1 MRYRDMMVPRGL
13 VPEDVLPVAQAGNT
27 APGKRLYSV
36 MDERIVVP
44 AGLAVKPLDGHTN
57 IPSHVPFDVLSP
69 RLLIPRDMPI
79 HPFTEIGEFP
89 GYISLDVLDSR
100 VVVPRDVEPAPARE
114 QLLSQRDESAP
125 IPPELRDVLEPD
137 VLTTGEVTFLPEET
151 NKQRDPWQPI
161 ARGLSIAFHIALI
174 CLIIWTPKMFETNVR
189 TQEQDEI
196 ARNQLNFLYLPP
208 SLKEAPR
215 GEAHPPPPSD
225 KMRVDPELLR
235 KLEEERASEEAEHRA
250 RERAER
256 PAPSEQ
262 PPAPVQPQLQPQPV
276 PPKPVPQPSIA
287 NNGALPRQPSSNA
300 PTANSLALP
309 NLTPGASIQQSM
321 QQALQGKGSRGTYSM
336 GGGMPQGPGGGGS
349 GAGEYQGTLQ
359 VLTPTDGVDF
369 TDYFQ
374 RLVASVR
381 RNWYAIIPE
390 SARMG
395 DKGVVYL
402 QFRIMTDGSV
412 PSPEPDLIRSSGKE
426 PLDRA
431 ALSAIHASNPFE
443 PLPPA
448 FKRPYIELRFGFY
461 YNLPVGSQ

>member
-1 MRYRDMMVPRGL
+1 MRYRDMMVPRSL
-13 VPEDVLPVAQAGNT
+13 VPEDVRPVAETGIA
-27 APGKRLYSV
+27 APPKRIYSL
-36 MDERIVVP
+36 MDERVVVP
-44 AGLAVKPLDGHTN
+44 TGLAVKPLDGRTN
-57 IPSHVPFDVLSP
+57 IPSHVPLDVLSP

-79 HPFTEIGEFP
+79 KPFTEIGEFP
-89 GYISLDVLDSR
+89 DYIPLDVLDSR
-100 VVVPRDVEPAPARE
+100 VVVPRDVDPAPPPE

-151 NKQRDPWQPI
+151 GRQRDPWQPI
-161 ARGLSIAFHIALI
+161 ARGLSIAFHIGLV

-189 TQEQDEI
+189 TREQDEI

-215 GEAHPPPPSD
+215 GEPHSAPPSE
-225 KMRVDPELLR
+225 KMRVDPKLLR
-235 KLEEERASEEAEHRA
+235 QLEEERRSEEAERRA
-250 RERAER
+250 AERAER
-256 PAPSEQ
+256 PVPTEQ
-262 PPAPVQPQLQPQPV
+262 PPMPVQPQPQPV
-276 PPKPVPQPSIA
+276 PAKPVPQPSVA
-287 NNGALPRQPSSNA
+287 NSGALPRQPKSNA

-321 QQALQGKGSRGTYSM
+321 QQALQGKGNGTTYST
-336 GGGMPQGPGGGGS
+336 GGGGLQSPGGGGGGPS
-349 GAGEYQGTLQ
+349 LQGTLQ

-369 TDYFQ
+369 TDYFN

-412 PSPEPDLIRSSGKE
+412 PSPEPNLIRSSGKE

-431 ALSAIHASNPFE
+431 ALSAINASNPFE